1 MEAVTNVA
9 PFSLAV
15 LYVRGDKIGLPA
27 HSVGQI
33 QHKHSTIT
41 VQANVN
47 HVVANNSLI
56 KLEMDVIHVKRL
68 FLVADHAFGVEHKQ
82 NASIAYLIKLL
93 RQSMD

>member
-1 MEAVTNVA
+1 MEVVPNVT

-15 LYVRGDKIGLPA
+15 LYAREDKIGLLA

-33 QHKHSTIT
+33 QHKYSTIT
-41 VQANVN
+41 VQENVN

-56 KLEMDVIHVKRL
+56 KLEMDVIHVRIL
-68 FLVADHAFGVEHKQ
+68 FLVADHALGVKHKQ
-82 NASIAYLIKLL
+82 NASIVYLRKIL